1 MSQATPF
8 EFVRLVGDERRVG
21 PSVEAVSK
29 HWQGDRE
36 TFLFVSPHDD
46 DVVIGG
52 GLMILAALAN
62 NVDVHVCIVTD
73 GAAGYC
79 EMSEK
84 DTIADIRKQETFD
97 SFKTMGLSEDKIHW
111 LGFPD
116 CQLTSYIGRR
126 PAGEDDKAVIQNHTG
141 LQNAFTHI
149 IRKVNPTQVF
159 LPTNTDLHPDHRIV
173 HSELMISLFHAA
185 GGIWPELG
193 DKIANVPHVHEMAVY
208 CDFPTAPK
216 LRLTVSDEIFEQ
228 KLQAILDYKSQ
239 KQIQALVDNIRE
251 SGPMEFFRPVEWQL
265 YNPKTY
271 YSMFD
276 QPQNPANKMNLR

>member
-1 MSQATPF
+1 MPQQTPF
-8 EFVRLVGDERRVG
+8 EFVRLVGDERRTG

-52 GLMILAALAN
+52 GLMILSALAQ

-73 GAAGYC
+73 GSAGYC
-79 EMSEK
+79 ELDEK
-84 DTIADIRKQETFD
+84 DTIAEIRREETFE
-97 SFKTMGLSEDKIHW
+97 SFKTLGLDPKNIHW

-116 CQLTSYIGRR
+116 CQLTQFIGRR
-126 PAGEDDKAVIQNHTG
+126 PAAANTPAEMEGFTG

-149 IRKVNPTQVF
+149 LRKVNPTQVF

-193 DKIANVPHVHEMAVY
+193 QAIPAVPHVHEMAVY

-216 LRLTVSDEIFEQ
+216 LRLTVADEIFEK

-239 KQIQALVDNIRE
+239 KQIKALVENIRQ

-271 YSMFD
+271 YAMFD
-276 QPQNPANKMNLR
+276 EPKTPQSGGLV